1 MEQETNVKSL
11 QEEKEKLTKLSS
23 AKADM
28 VSISAHQIRT
38 ALSALKWIIKMFLD
52 GDLGK
57 LTIEQENL
65 MKKAYD
71 GNDRAI
77 SIVSELLLAN
87 KTENVIEKEYSFAA
101 VDTTELVEESIFD
114 FSGEA
119 NTRGIE
125 IIFLKPDNILPPV
138 KADKEK
144 LRVVFQN
151 ILENAIKYSNARG
164 KIFIALRQN
173 SEGFIE
179 ISVKDNGI
187 GISEEGKKKI
197 FEKFYRDPEAQKKE
211 IVGSGIGLFITKNIV
226 EKHGGKI
233 WFDGNQ
239 GEGATFFFTIPIFVQ
254 K

>member
-1 MEQETNVKSL
+1 MEQNIDIKSI
-11 QEEKEKLTKLSS
+11 QEENEKLIKLSS
-23 AKADM
+23 TKADM

-57 LTIEQENL
+57 LSAEQENL
-65 MKKAYD
+65 MKKAYES
-71 GNDRAI
+71 NDRAI

-87 KTENVIEKEYSFAA
+87 KTEDAMEKGYAFTA
-101 VDTTELVEESIFD
+101 VDITELLESSIFD

-125 IIFLKPDNILPPV
+125 VIFLKPEEIFPPV

-151 ILENAIKYSNARG
+151 LLENAIKYSNPHG
-164 KIFIALRQN
+164 KIFIAFRKDGEN
-173 SEGFIE
+173 FIE

-211 IVGSGIGLFITKNIV
+211 IIGSGIGLFTTKKIV
-226 EKHGGKI
+226 ENHGGKI
-233 WFDGNQ
+233 WFDSNAGN
-239 GEGATFFFTIPIFVQ
+239 GATFFFTIPVFIE
-254 K
+254 